1 MSVAAHRM
9 VLDWFADHR
18 RDLPW
23 RANDVDAWG
32 VLVSEIMLQ
41 QTPVARVV
49 PRWLDWIARWP
60 TPVDLAR
67 APTAEVLRAWDR
79 LGYPRRALRLQQA
92 AGIITDTY
100 DGVVPS
106 TETALRSLPGV
117 GEYTAAAVL
126 AFAYGRRSIVLD
138 TNVRRVLER
147 FAGGGALPAPTL
159 TVAERERAA
168 SLLPCDEAD
177 SVAWNAG
184 LMELG
189 ALVCTARAPG
199 CERCPLVTCC
209 AWRAA
214 GRPGDSHA
222 ARRRSQPWAGT
233 DRQARGR
240 IMAVLRARPGPVTET
255 ELAACWPEPSR
266 RRRALDGLV
275 ADGLAERSGQGYH
288 LPRTQPV
295 RTHERQR
302 S

>member
-23 RANDVDAWG
+23 RAYDVDAWG

-49 PRWLDWIARWP
+49 PRWREWIARRP
-60 TPVDLAR
+60 PPVDLAR
-67 APTAEVLRAWDR
+67 APTAAVLRAWDR

-117 GEYTAAAVL
+117 GEYTAAAGL

-147 FAGGGALPAPTL
+147 FAGGG
-159 TVAERERAA
+159 
-168 SLLPCDEAD
+168 
-177 SVAWNAG
+177 
-184 LMELG
+184 
-189 ALVCTARAPG
+189 
-199 CERCPLVTCC
+199 
-209 AWRAA
+209 
-214 GRPGDSHA
+214 
-222 ARRRSQPWAGT
+222 
-233 DRQARGR
+233 
-240 IMAVLRARPGPVTET
+240 
-255 ELAACWPEPSR
+255 
-266 RRRALDGLV
+266 
-275 ADGLAERSGQGYH
+275 
-288 LPRTQPV
+288 
-295 RTHERQR
+295 
-302 S
+302 